1 MSSVATRKKNLLP
14 LHLEVQGG
22 TELSGFLKVSG
33 AKNSSLALMAA
44 ALLTREKLFIKNVPN
59 ITDIDVMSNILRTLG
74 AKLSKGSKVLEI
86 DASNLSLI
94 HI

>member
-1 MSSVATRKKNLLP
+1 MSSVAKRKNNVLP
-14 LHLEVQGG
+14 LHLEVQGE

-59 ITDIDVMSNILRTLG
+59 LTDIDVMSNILRTLG
-74 AKLSKGSKVLEI
+74 AKLNKVSKVL
-86 DASNLSLI
+86 N
-94 HI
+94 